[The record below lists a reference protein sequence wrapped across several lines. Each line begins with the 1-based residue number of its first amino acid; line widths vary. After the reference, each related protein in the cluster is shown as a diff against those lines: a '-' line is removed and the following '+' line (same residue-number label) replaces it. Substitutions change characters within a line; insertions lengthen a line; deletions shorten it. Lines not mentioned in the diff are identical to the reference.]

1 LTVIRF
7 AGNESDDTSLVPPG
21 EIMLGLYSLTLFVSA
36 LLLFSVQPM
45 VGKMILPRFGGASSV
60 WNTCMVFFQAQLL
73 VGYLYSH
80 LSSRWLRPRWQMR
93 LHLLV
98 LALPVLVLPIT
109 FSGDAPAAS
118 DSTNIW
124 LLAELCAVV
133 GLPFLVVASTAPLL
147 QNWFSRTSHPSASD
161 PYFLYAA
168 SNTGSLLALL
178 SYPFLLEPSLTV
190 DQQSSFWALGFC
202 GLFVLVA
209 GCGIAMRRNR
219 REDTALQP
227 TESPAERHADAPRWR
242 TRLQWIT
249 LAFVPS
255 SLMLGVTTF
264 ITTDIASAP
273 LLWVIPLALYLLT
286 YILTFS
292 PRLAHWH
299 SRVCS
304 ALPFFVL
311 PLIPLLFLELQSFN
325 WILAPVHLVS
335 FFVITMFCHGEL
347 ARRRPDAGYLTEF
360 YLWMSVGGVL
370 GGAFNALVAP
380 QIFNSVLEYP
390 LVLAAAC
397 FLWAWSTRRDSDC
410 GWLNRVDL
418 AWSLRIAAV
427 AIATVLIVNTID
439 SGLDAL
445 NQMAVF
451 CVPAILC
458 FAMKERPMRF
468 AMGYTIV
475 LVTFSTWAGDQ
486 RGDELYAA
494 RGFFGVN
501 RVVVESSDST
511 GDDGQSSGSY
521 HKLVHGR
528 TVHGVQHASS
538 NQASVPLAYYRTE
551 GPMGDVFR
559 ELGDRFQ
566 DVAVIGL
573 GSGAAAA
580 YAEPRQ
586 RFTFFEIDPIVSA
599 IASDARYF
607 TFLSACRG
615 KHEVVIGDA
624 RMRLGEVPAAAYDLI
639 ILDAFSSDS
648 IPTHLLTR
656 EALDLYLG
664 KLRPGGVLLFHI
676 SNKYMD
682 LEPLIG
688 NMARSADLVCFH
700 RHDIVDAA
708 SEDSQMHTSEYVVLA
723 RSTDDLGPL
732 ARDADWKPA
741 RRNPDLSVWTDDYSN
756 VLGVL
761 RLW

>member
-1 LTVIRF
+1 
-7 AGNESDDTSLVPPG
+7 
-21 EIMLGLYSLTLFVSA
+21 MLGLYSLTLFASA

-45 VGKMILPRFGGASSV
+45 VDKMILPRFSGASSV

-80 LSSRWLRPRWQMR
+80 LSGRWLTPRWQMR

-98 LALPVLVLPIT
+98 LALPVLVLPIA
-109 FSGDAPAAS
+109 FSGDAPSAS
-118 DSTNIW
+118 ESTSMW
-124 LLAELCAVV
+124 LLAELCMVV

-147 QNWFSRTSHPSASD
+147 QNWFSRTTHPSASD

-178 SYPFLLEPSLTV
+178 GYPFLLEPTLTV

-209 GCGIAMRRNR
+209 GCGIAMRRNGR
-219 REDTALQP
+219 QDTLKPISPLAED
-227 TESPAERHADAPRWR
+227 RADTPRWR

-299 SRVCS
+299 PRVRK
-304 ALPFFVL
+304 AVPFFVL

-325 WILAPVHLVS
+325 WVLAPVHLVS

-347 ARRRPDAGYLTEF
+347 ARRRPGAVHLTEF
-360 YLWMSVGGVL
+360 YLLMSVGGVL
-370 GGAFNALVAP
+370 GGAFNALIAP
-380 QIFNSVLEYP
+380 QVFNSVLGYP
-390 LVLAAAC
+390 LVLAATC
-397 FLWAWSTRRDSDC
+397 FLWAWSTRRDSEA
-410 GWLNRVDL
+410 GWLQRVDVV
-418 AWSLRIAAV
+418 WSLRIVAV
-427 AIATVLIVNTID
+427 AIATVLIVNRID
-439 SGLDAL
+439 SGFDAL

-451 CVPAILC
+451 SVPAILC

-468 AMGYTIV
+468 AMGYAIV

-501 RVVVESSDST
+501 RVVVDSSDST
-511 GDDGQSSGSY
+511 ATSRDSY
-521 HKLVHGR
+521 HNLVHGR
-528 TVHGVQHASS
+528 TIHGIQRVSS
-538 NQASVPLAYYRTE
+538 NDAPVPLAYFGTE

-559 ELGDRFQ
+559 GLGSRFQ

-573 GSGAAAA
+573 GSGATVA
-580 YAEPRQ
+580 YAEPGQ
-586 RFTFFEIDPIVSA
+586 RFTFFEIAPIVTA

-615 KHEVVIGDA
+615 QHEVVIGDA

-656 EALDLYLG
+656 EALKLYLG
-664 KLRPGGVLLFHI
+664 KLRPGGVMLFHI

-688 NMARSADLVCFH
+688 NMAQSADLICFH
-700 RHDIVDAA
+700 RHDIVDTARR
-708 SEDSQMHTSEYVVLA
+708 SQMYTSEYVVLA
-723 RSTDDLGPL
+723 RSADDLGSL
-732 ARDADWKPA
+732 THDADWRPA
-741 RRNPDLSVWTDDYSN
+741 RRNPALPVWTDDYSN
-756 VLGVL
+756 VLSVL